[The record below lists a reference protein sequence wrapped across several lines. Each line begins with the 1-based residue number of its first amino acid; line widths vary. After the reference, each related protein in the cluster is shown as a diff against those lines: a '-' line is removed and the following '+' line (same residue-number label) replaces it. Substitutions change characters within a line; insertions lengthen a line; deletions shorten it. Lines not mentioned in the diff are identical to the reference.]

1 MKSVCCHV
9 EVEAYDRGLVCSK
22 CKELVYTPDTKRQFL
37 REVNEVSPATKDF
50 ALLGSA
56 MVLIPAVLI
65 AIGTLMLQIP

>member
-37 REVNEVSPATKDF
+37 REPPV
-50 ALLGSA
+50 
-56 MVLIPAVLI
+56 
-65 AIGTLMLQIP
+65 